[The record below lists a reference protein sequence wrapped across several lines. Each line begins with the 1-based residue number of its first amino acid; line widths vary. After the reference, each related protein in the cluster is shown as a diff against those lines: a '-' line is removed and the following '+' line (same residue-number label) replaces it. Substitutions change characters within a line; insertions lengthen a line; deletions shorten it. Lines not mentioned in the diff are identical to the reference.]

1 MPFFS
6 IGYPEKERL
15 EVTLLGVPA
24 NPKTEGYDWTKA
36 LVQVEVGGFKG
47 EVEIYMCVSD
57 MIRFKRELEPV
68 YKNLSGAAEFKT
80 IEDQLYIRVEADKL
94 GHVEATGYLLDDLGS
109 GNKLEFGIQYDQ
121 TLLWHTISEIDEALY
136 ELSQRTA

>member
-36 LVQVEVGGFKG
+36 LVQIEVGGFKG
-47 EVEIYMCVSD
+47 EVEIYISLGD
-57 MIRFKRELEPV
+57 MVRFKTELEPM
-68 YKNLSGAAEFKT
+68 YKTLNGVAEFNT
-80 IEDQLYIRVEADKL
+80 IGGQLYIRIESLRGAMRRV
-94 GHVEATGYLLDDLGS
+94 
-109 GNKLEFGIQYDQ
+109 NGI
-121 TLLWHTISEIDEALY
+121 T
-136 ELSQRTA
+136 